1 MAAGYRTGTRASI
14 NQSGHGARLLC
25 QLPLASQRSPAA
37 GRIRA
42 FPTMLDAQVNDILLL
57 SISGEDQPGLTAG
70 ITAILAAH
78 SVNVLDIGQ
87 AVIHATLS
95 MGVLVEVPG
104 DCDAAGMSQAL
115 TSFAQGRGMQARITP
130 VLADSYARWVQA
142 QGRARYII
150 TLLARKITADQLSRV
165 TAVVSRH
172 DLNIDAISRLSGRIP
187 LGELPPLS
195 KACVEFSVRGPLQD
209 PDLFRR
215 DLLEVAS
222 ALEVDLAFQQDT
234 MYRRNRRLV
243 VFDMDSTLIE
253 AEVIDELARLAGVGD
268 QVSAITERAMRGE
281 IDFSE
286 SFRARIALLRGLK
299 EEALGQVAAALK
311 ITEGAEHLIAT
322 LRTLGYK
329 TAILSGGFTY
339 FARHLQARLG
349 IDYVHANELDV
360 AGGEVTGRVVGA
372 IVDGPRKA
380 QLLRQLAS
388 EQGIDLQQVIAVGD
402 GANDLPMLSIAGLG
416 IAFRAKPLVKQS
428 ADQSISTLGL
438 DAILYLLGL
447 SDRHQNHAANSR

>member
-1 MAAGYRTGTRASI
+1 VT
-14 NQSGHGARLLC
+14 
-25 QLPLASQRSPAA
+25 
-37 GRIRA
+37 
-42 FPTMLDAQVNDILLL
+42 DILLI
-57 SISGEDQPGLTAG
+57 SISGEDQSGLTAG
-70 ITAILAAH
+70 ITAILARY

-95 MGVLVEVPG
+95 MGVLVEVPDRG
-104 DCDAAGMSQAL
+104 DATGMSDAVKRH
-115 TSFAQGRGMQARITP
+115 AQERGMQIRITP
-130 VLADSYARWVQA
+130 VSSDSYAQWVHA
-142 QGRARYII
+142 HGRARYII

-172 DLNIDAISRLSGRIP
+172 GLNIDGISRLSGRIP
-187 LGELPPLS
+187 LGELPALS

-209 PDLFRR
+209 SGLFRR

-222 ALEVDLAFQQDT
+222 ELDVDLAFQQDT

-253 AEVIDELARLAGVGD
+253 AEVIDELALLAGVGE

-286 SFRARIALLRGLK
+286 SFRARVALLRGLDEK
-299 EEALGQVAAALK
+299 ALEQVAGTLK
-311 ITEGAEHLIAT
+311 ITEGAEHLLAT

-339 FARHLQARLG
+339 FARHLQTRLG
-349 IDYVHANELDV
+349 IDYIHANELDIEDGV
-360 AGGEVTGRVVGA
+360 VTGKVVGT
-372 IVDGPRKA
+372 IVDGARKA
-380 QLLRQLAS
+380 ALLRQLAA
-388 EQGIDLQQVIAVGD
+388 EQNIDLQQVIAVGD

-428 ADQSISTLGL
+428 AEQSISTLGL

-447 SDRHQNHAANSR
+447 SDRYQNHVMASQ